1 MTRSLVTE
9 KRRAEVGRDPL
20 VCVGKELAQAPAPA
34 EMLDT
39 SLRDVAR
46 SLALVSPGDAPG
58 GDALAHSRKVNTSTE
73 RRAVLQHSSV
83 ALPCLRT
90 HEKVGFLPPFRL
102 YARKPEQ
109 GQT

>member
-46 SLALVSPGDAPG
+46 SLALVGPGDAPG

-83 ALPCLRT
+83 TSLFFLVY
-90 HEKVGFLPPFRL
+90 KGIGFTLLTRL
-102 YARKPEQ
+102 YARQREQ

>member
-46 SLALVSPGDAPG
+46 SLALVGPGDAPG
-58 GDALAHSRKVNTSTE
+58 GDAL
-73 RRAVLQHSSV
+73 VLQLELCGRIWKGERKQSK
-83 ALPCLRT
+83 
-90 HEKVGFLPPFRL
+90 KVS
-102 YARKPEQ
+102 
-109 GQT
+109 

>member
-34 EMLDT
+34 
-39 SLRDVAR
+39 
-46 SLALVSPGDAPG
+46 LALVGPGDAPG

-83 ALPCLRT
+83 TSLFFLVY
-90 HEKVGFLPPFRL
+90 KGIGFTLLTRL
-102 YARKPEQ
+102 YARQREQ